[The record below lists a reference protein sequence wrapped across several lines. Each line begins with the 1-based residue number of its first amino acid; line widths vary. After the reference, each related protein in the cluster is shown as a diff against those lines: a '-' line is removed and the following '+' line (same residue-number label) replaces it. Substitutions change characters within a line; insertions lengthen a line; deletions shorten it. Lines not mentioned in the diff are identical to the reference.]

1 MFDERDPKQMP
12 QAAGSSGATTQS
24 TGASV
29 GSSTNPLPVPPP
41 PAAAMS
47 PGARKGASKRP
58 IGTRIVDMTKQVF
71 APSRIQPKPD
81 IALEYF
87 DLHGKPAP
95 HLSSEIER
103 EFLDDVAAQGVKSI
117 RIGYTTNGQHA
128 DNSNHYRGQAA
139 DIDMIN
145 GQPVNMYNK
154 DPQVKAWV
162 DSIVNRF
169 NARHDHEVFGPGNQ
183 LYRDRNAFED
193 AELAKAH
200 KGHIHWARRR

>member
-1 MFDERDPKQMP
+1 MINEVPTHFAISKAD
-12 QAAGSSGATTQS
+12 T
-24 TGASV
+24 V
-29 GSSTNPLPVPPP
+29 G
-41 PAAAMS
+41 
-47 PGARKGASKRP
+47 
-58 IGTRIVDMTKQVF
+58 IG
-71 APSRIQPKPD
+71 
-81 IALEYF
+81 IALF
-87 DLHGKPAP
+87 SRDL
-95 HLSSEIER
+95 
-103 EFLDDVAAQGVKSI
+103 V
-117 RIGYTTNGQHA
+117 IGETTCA